1 MRRITVVLMVAVVML
16 VAVAVPAMA
25 QGEDKA
31 ARKAAKQAQ
40 KAQKAQKTDSA
51 PKKSTPETGGTP
63 LSSVVL
69 LGGGAL
75 LVGTGL
81 VALRVARR

>member
-40 KAQKAQKTDSA
+40 KAQKTDSA

-81 VALRVARR
+81 VTLKVARR